1 MLEKKAALF
10 FDIDGT
16 ITSNKTKIIPES
28 TFRAFDRARANG
40 HKIFINTGRTICSI
54 ASDIKAIPVDGYLC
68 GCGTQI
74 FYQDKVLMHSTIPED
89 KCRKYIK
96 AMIACNIEGVFEG
109 EDDLY
114 FSREPYKFSRIER
127 VRAHMKSLGLGENIY
142 IEDIDNTSIIY
153 DKMLVVVNEYS
164 DTERFLD
171 VISDEMFP
179 IDRRRGTYECVQKRY
194 SKATAIEYMKDY
206 LGFGKEQVYV
216 FGDSSNDLS
225 MFEYADHA
233 VAMGDHDPVLEPYT
247 EYITD
252 TVDEDGIYKAMK
264 YYGLI

>member
-1 MLEKKAALF
+1 MSEKKAALF

-16 ITSNKTKIIPES
+16 IISNQTKMIPGS
-28 TFRAFDRARANG
+28 TLQAFERARANG

-54 ASDIKAIPVDGYLC
+54 ASNIRSIPVDGYLC

-74 FYQDKVLMHSTIPED
+74 FYQDRVLMHSTIRKERC
-89 KCRKYIK
+89 KKYIE
-96 AMIACNIEGVFEG
+96 AMLACNIEGVCEG
-109 EDDLY
+109 EEDLY
-114 FSREPYKFSRIER
+114 FSGKPYKSAGIER
-127 VRAHMKSLGLGENIY
+127 VRDHMKSLGLGDDIY
-142 IEDIDNTSIIY
+142 IEDIDNRNIIY
-153 DKMLVVVNEYS
+153 DKMLIVVNEDS
-164 DTERFLD
+164 DAERFFD
-171 VISDEMFP
+171 VISDTLFP
-179 IDRRRGTYECVQKRY
+179 IDRRRGTYECVQKKY
-194 SKATAIEYMKDY
+194 SKATAIEYMQDY
-206 LGFGKEQVYV
+206 LEFGKEQVYV

>member
-1 MLEKKAALF
+1 MSEKRSALF

-16 ITSNKTKIIPES
+16 IISNKTKKIPKS
-28 TFRAFDRARANG
+28 TLQAFDRARADG

-54 ASDIKAIPVDGYLC
+54 ASNIRSIPVDGYLC

-74 FYQDKVLMHSTIPED
+74 FYQDQVLMHSTIPED

-96 AMIACNIEGVFEG
+96 EMVACNIEGVFEG
-109 EDDLY
+109 EEDLY

-127 VRAHMKSLGLGENIY
+127 VRDHMKSLGLGENIY
-142 IEDIDNTSIIY
+142 IEDIDHTKIIY
-153 DKMLVVVNEYS
+153 DKMLVVVNEDS
-164 DTERFLD
+164 DTECFFD

-179 IDRRRGTYECVQKRY
+179 IDRRRSTYECVQKKY

-206 LGFGKEQVYV
+206 LEFGMEQVYV